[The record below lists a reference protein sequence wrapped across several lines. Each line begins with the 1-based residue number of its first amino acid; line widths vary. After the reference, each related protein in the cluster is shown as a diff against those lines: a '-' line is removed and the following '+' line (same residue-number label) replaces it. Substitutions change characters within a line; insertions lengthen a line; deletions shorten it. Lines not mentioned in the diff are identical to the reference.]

1 MTGND
6 TEAFLEE
13 VQRSKNSARQLI
25 AQSKEKLTEAEKL
38 IELSRAAI
46 LHSTTLLNRLRQ
58 DNSNKN

>member
-25 AQSKEKLTEAEKL
+25 TQSKEKLTEAEKL

-46 LHSTTLLNRLRQ
+46 LHSTALLNRLRQ

>member
-46 LHSTTLLNRLRQ
+46 LHSTALLNRLRQ